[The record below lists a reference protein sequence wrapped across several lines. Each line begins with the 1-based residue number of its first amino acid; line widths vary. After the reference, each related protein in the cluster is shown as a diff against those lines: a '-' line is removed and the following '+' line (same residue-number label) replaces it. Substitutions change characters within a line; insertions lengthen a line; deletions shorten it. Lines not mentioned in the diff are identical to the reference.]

1 MIRFFL
7 FFCIL
12 VLCGCKV
19 GNDYD
24 TKPYIHDEKVKDVL
38 HIEGKTNKID
48 WYAVFNDKDLNTLLK
63 FALKNNLSRKKAIK
77 KLQQARYQLAIQSK
91 QMFPM
96 FNSQGNYTFN
106 KANNA
111 SDFSENTNAFKI
123 GFDVSWEID
132 IWGKGQ
138 YISEQYSEFV
148 KNSGYSL
155 INTDV
160 SIVSETML
168 NYIKLREAQEKL
180 RITQKNLSLQNEIL
194 QTVKN
199 KHLAGT
205 EDDLALNQAQ
215 YTVENTL
222 TTIPAIKSQIAT
234 YQNNLAVLLGVVPN
248 ELPINLNTVKNNI
261 TTRPFKYSVKK
272 LYQLPLGIIRMR
284 PDVLAAEA
292 NIKAQNAAV
301 NTAITSLYPTIDL
314 SAAFG
319 YLSNSGHSLFNTDSQ
334 VYGYSPSFLLPI
346 WNWNQL
352 VNNIEIQKHQ
362 REYYLLDYN
371 EIFLTA
377 LMELKNVLFAIE
389 QSYQKNTYQQATLSK
404 MKNIFNL
411 TQQKYING
419 LVDFTDLTLAEQNL
433 LKTELAVVES
443 NTETLENFVA
453 FYKATGGYNFKD

>member
-1 MIRFFL
+1 MVRFFL
-7 FFCIL
+7 FFIIL
-12 VLCGCKV
+12 ILGGCRV

-24 TKPYIHDEKVKDVL
+24 NKPFISDDKVKDVL
-38 HIEGKTNKID
+38 QIKGQTDKTD
-48 WYAVFNDKDLNTLLK
+48 WYAFFNDKDLNTLLK
-63 FALKNNLSRKKAIK
+63 FALKDNLSRKKAIEN
-77 KLQQARYQLAIQSK
+77 LQQARYQLAIQSK

-96 FNSQGNYTFN
+96 FNAQGGYSFN
-106 KANNA
+106 KANNVHNL
-111 SDFSENTNAFKI
+111 SENVNTFKV

-148 KNSGYSL
+148 KKSSYSL

-160 SIVSETML
+160 SLISEIML

-199 KHLAGT
+199 KNSAGT

-215 YTVENTL
+215 YTVEKTR
-222 TTIPAIKSQIAT
+222 TSIPMIDLQITT
-234 YQNNLAVLLGVVPN
+234 YQNNLAVLSGVTPS
-248 ELPINLNTVKNNI
+248 ELPIKLDIVRNNI
-261 TTRPFKYSVKK
+261 TTKTFKYDVKK
-272 LYQLPLGIIRMR
+272 LYRLPLNVIRTR

-292 NIKAQNAAV
+292 TVKAQNAAV
-301 NTAITSLYPTIDL
+301 NTAITGLYPTMDL

-319 YLSNSGHSLFNTDSQ
+319 YLSNSGHSLFNTESQ

-352 VNNIEIQKHQ
+352 INNIEVQKHQ

-377 LMELKNVLFAIE
+377 LMELKNTISAVE
-389 QSYQKNTYQQATLSK
+389 QAYRQNASQQVTLSK
-404 MKNIFNL
+404 MRNIFHL
-411 TQQKYING
+411 TQQKYKNG
-419 LVDFTDLTLAEQNL
+419 LVDFTDVTLAEQDL
-433 LKTELAVVES
+433 LETELATVES
-443 NTETLENFVA
+443 NTNILQNFVA
-453 FYKATGGYNFKD
+453 FYKAIGGGYN

>member
-1 MIRFFL
+1 MIRCFL
-7 FFCIL
+7 FFYL
-12 VLCGCKV
+12 LLLCGCKV
-19 GNDYD
+19 GDDYD
-24 TKPYIHDEKVKDVL
+24 TKPFINDEKIKDVL
-38 HIEGKTNKID
+38 HIERKTTKID
-48 WYAVFNDKDLNTLLK
+48 ELPIFNDKDLNTLLK
-63 FALKNNLSRKKAIK
+63 FALKNNLSRKKAIEN
-77 KLQQARYQLAIQSK
+77 LQKARYQLAIQSK

-96 FNSQGNYTFN
+96 FNAQGNYSFN
-106 KANNA
+106 KADNA
-111 SDFSENTNAFKI
+111 HNFSENVNAFKM

-160 SIVSETML
+160 SLISEIML

-199 KHLAGT
+199 KHVAGT

-215 YTVENTL
+215 YTVERTR
-222 TTIPAIKSQIAT
+222 TSIPAMDLQITT
-234 YQNNLAVLLGVVPN
+234 YQNNLAVLSGVIPG
-248 ELPINLNTVKNNI
+248 ELPINLDITRNNI
-261 TTRPFKYSVKK
+261 TTKTFKYNVKK
-272 LYQLPLGIIRMR
+272 LYNLPLNVIRTR

-292 NIKAQNAAV
+292 NVKAQNAAV
-301 NTAITSLYPTIDL
+301 NTAITNLYPTIDL

-319 YLSNSGHSLFNTDSQ
+319 YLSNSGHTLFNTESQ
-334 VYGYSPSFLLPI
+334 VYGYSPSLLLPI

-352 VNNIEIQKHQ
+352 ANNIEVQKHQ

-377 LMELKNVLFAIE
+377 LIELKNAISAVE
-389 QSYQKNTYQQATLSK
+389 QTYRRNVHQQITLSK

-411 TQQKYING
+411 TQQKYENG
-419 LVDFTDLTLAEQNL
+419 LVEFTDVAMAEQNL
-433 LKTELAVVES
+433 LDAELALIES
-443 NTETLENFVA
+443 NTDILQNLVA
-453 FYKATGGYNFKD
+453 FYKAIGGSYN